1 MAVQQGM
8 SAPAQAAQSRLRR
21 LLAKQT
27 QDVKD
32 LEVELQEREAERVH
46 LLQLLKYKEQIL
58 QQESFAAE
66 RLRTALC
73 SAKGCKQYY
82 LMLCVLRCWRDAALR
97 ASSCRG
103 LARAKEQ
110 SVEVVLRHACSA
122 LAMGLRQVTS
132 RRMEDAMHELWLHAA
147 AHRLQV
153 AAVEATARDFPPPL
167 PVKQETAAKRGHELD
182 SGIANLSL
190 GEAASDPRHEELSE
204 LVEVAEYEALV
215 ARLHSELR
223 WERSRREACDKAL
236 ETLRGSYSLL
246 LSRATAH
253 ESLVELA

>member
-82 LMLCVLRCWRDAALR
+82 LILCVLRSWRDAALR
-97 ASSCRG
+97 GNSRRT

-122 LAMGLRQVTS
+122 LAMGLRRVTS

-147 AHRLQV
+147 AQRLQV
-153 AAVEATARDFPPPL
+153 ATAEATARDFAPPL
-167 PVKQETAAKRGHELD
+167 PVKQAAAKSGHELD

-190 GEAASDPRHEELSE
+190 EATASEPRHEQLSE
-204 LVEVAEYEALV
+204 LAEVAEYEALV

-253 ESLVELA
+253 NSLFT

>member
-32 LEVELQEREAERVH
+32 LEVELQQREAERVH

-97 ASSCRG
+97 ANSCRG

-110 SVEVVLRHACSA
+110 SVEVVIRHACSA

-147 AHRLQV
+147 AHRLQ
-153 AAVEATARDFPPPL
+153 APTAEATARDFPPPL
-167 PVKQETAAKRGHELD
+167 PVKQEAAAKRGHELD
-182 SGIANLSL
+182 SGIASLSL
-190 GEAASDPRHEELSE
+190 GEAVSDPRHEELSE

-246 LSRATAH
+246 LSRATADQ
-253 ESLVELA
+253 SLFKA